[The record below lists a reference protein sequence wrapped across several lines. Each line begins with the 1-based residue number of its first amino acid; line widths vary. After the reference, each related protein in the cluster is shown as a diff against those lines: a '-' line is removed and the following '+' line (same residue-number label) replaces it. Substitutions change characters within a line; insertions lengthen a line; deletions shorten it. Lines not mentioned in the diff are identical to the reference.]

1 MGHVSCRSPAFS
13 GISLS
18 RFAACLP
25 RLRQTQ
31 GNCFAESTVIKGRHS
46 RFCHSVAGMPRR
58 NVMADG
64 KRLNPQLSDAEVETQ
79 MQLLQLAPRV
89 PNFGGPGR
97 RLGGPPSFPA
107 ARSATLAC
115 NRCLAMRLRIS
126 KLMERWNAHAPWA
139 RTAVDLVAAAGV
151 SAVAIARAVC
161 RFRYVINFGAGAIST
176 PSWWH
181 LASSAGC

>member
-1 MGHVSCRSPAFS
+1 MPPAPLPLPTPLVWLQGWSLRVGHVSCRSPAFS

-89 PNFGGPGR
+89 PNFGGR
-97 RLGGPPSFPA
+97 
-107 ARSATLAC
+107 
-115 NRCLAMRLRIS
+115 
-126 KLMERWNAHAPWA
+126 
-139 RTAVDLVAAAGV
+139 
-151 SAVAIARAVC
+151 
-161 RFRYVINFGAGAIST
+161 GAGWADLRASRRRDRRHSHAIDVWRCDYESR
-176 PSWWH
+176 S
-181 LASSAGC
+181 